1 MEVLTTLT
9 ATLSHQGRGRGTKT
23 CLHSQKLKKNE
34 PCVTNMPE
42 DCKKFEMPSQLGD
55 NVHRPAE
62 SKVKV
67 VGIVCSPRQQGNTDF
82 LVREALTAAKEAGA
96 EEIEVVS
103 VANKTILPCDGC
115 NCCLETAE
123 CIIDDD
129 MQDIYPK
136 LLAADGIIMG
146 TPVYFWGVTAQA
158 KAIIDRTY
166 CLVSGHL
173 ALDPELRAKVKSHGT
188 ALRNKVGGTIIVT
201 ARVGATSAFRQISD
215 FFRLH
220 RMVEAGGAI
229 AYGREKGEASSDEQ
243 GLAEARWT
251 GRAVV
256 RAIKQ
261 RKALEG

>member
-1 MEVLTTLT
+1 M
-9 ATLSHQGRGRGTKT
+9 
-23 CLHSQKLKKNE
+23 
-34 PCVTNMPE
+34 
-42 DCKKFEMPSQLGD
+42 
-55 NVHRPAE
+55 
-62 SKVKV
+62 
-67 VGIVCSPRQQGNTDF
+67 
-82 LVREALTAAKEAGA
+82 TAAKEAGA
-96 EEIEVVS
+96 EEIQVVS

-115 NCCLETAE
+115 ESCMETGE

-129 MQDIYPK
+129 MQELYPK

-146 TPVYFWGVTAQA
+146 TPVYFWGATAQA

-166 CLVSGHL
+166 CLAAARL
-173 ALDPELRAKVKSHGT
+173 AVDPELRAK
-188 ALRNKVGGTIIVT
+188 LRSYGRVLGNKVGGTIVV
-201 ARVGATSAFRQISD
+201 AERVGASSAFRQISD